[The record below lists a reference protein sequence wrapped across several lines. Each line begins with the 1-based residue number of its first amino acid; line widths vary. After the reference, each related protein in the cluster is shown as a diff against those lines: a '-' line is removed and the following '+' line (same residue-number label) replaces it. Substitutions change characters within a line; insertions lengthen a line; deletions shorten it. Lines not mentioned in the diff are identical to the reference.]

1 MLVSHWPVRDDA
13 AARLTT
19 AAITMQDD
27 NPDLGRAEALRRS
40 MLVLMNDTSD
50 PSLAHP
56 SAWAPFVIV
65 GEGGSKLSPNRASF
79 DPITFDVS
87 ALKTSESNPAKLLAT
102 IGGTVLFFLAG
113 IITLARRR
121 KTNPSTA

>member
-1 MLVSHWPVRDDA
+1 
-13 AARLTT
+13 
-19 AAITMQDD
+19 MQDD

-79 DPITFDVS
+79 DPNAFDIS
-87 ALKTSESNPAKLLAT
+87 ELKGAKDGRKAALWAL
-102 IGGTVLFFLAG
+102 IGGLVLLFLAG
-113 IITLARRR
+113 IAALARRR